1 MDLITLGYQP
11 RRAPVCPVV
20 VSRNAVH
27 GRSRMTARL
36 PPLALREVRPNV
48 SPPREVDG
56 WRDSTDGSGG
66 WWGFS
71 R

>member
-1 MDLITLGYQP
+1 MKLITPAYQS
-11 RRAPVCPVV
+11 RRAPICPVL
-20 VSRNAVH
+20 VSWNAVH
-27 GRSRMTARL
+27 GRSRVTARL
-36 PPLALREVRPNV
+36 PPLALREARPNV
-48 SPPREVDG
+48 SPLREVDG